1 MLLSMLKPKAKKPS
15 HSWTSVI
22 VSFHRRTSLS
32 SSFRLLRSIVYLITV
47 LRSCRLHFRDPLWIA
62 VNRIRTLARSPIRL
76 KAFFWPT
83 SRAFTRNRNPVSRTS
98 VIGPIFRFYGKIRT
112 FSIRLGDQKTRLNW
126 QSSRKAVKKILLLH
140 NNFWLIGKIFQ
151 IKVFCET
158 PLGGVSSFS
167 GGFFKTFLP
176 LKLKVKVWALM
187 WASKWSK
194 LCHKMLK
201 NCAGKIT
208 HLILE
213 PLIKHGGGE
222 RES

>member
-1 MLLSMLKPKAKKPS
+1 MAIIILIIPNGHSQKVFYFFIFISILKLT
-15 HSWTSVI
+15 H
-22 VSFHRRTSLS
+22 LC
-32 SSFRLLRSIVYLITV
+32 LRGQNHLVGWY
-47 LRSCRLHFRDPLWIA
+47 
-62 VNRIRTLARSPIRL
+62 RIRTLARSPIRL

-98 VIGPIFRFYGKIRT
+98 VIGPILRFYGKIRN